1 MNNGGDGD
9 GANRRNR
16 RKLSDYAG
24 LALVGEVGL
33 TIALSMLA
41 GVLIGRFIDSKLGT
55 SPIATLIGLLL
66 GLAAGIYGVFRLIS
80 SL

>member
-1 MNNGGDGD
+1 MTTGADGNNRK
-9 GANRRNR
+9 RRR
-16 RKLSDYAG
+16 SDDLAP

-41 GVLIGRFIDSKLGT
+41 GVLVGSFIDSHLHT
-55 SPIATLIGLLL
+55 SPIATLLGLLL
-66 GLAAGIYGVFRLIS
+66 GLAVGIYGVYRLIS